1 LKFVDEPTVL
11 RFFMGR
17 LAPTSDWP
25 ARLVKQFKKDFGDS
39 L

>member
-1 LKFVDEPTVL
+1 
-11 RFFMGR
+11 MGR

-25 ARLVKQFKKDFGDS
+25 DRLVKQFKKDFGES